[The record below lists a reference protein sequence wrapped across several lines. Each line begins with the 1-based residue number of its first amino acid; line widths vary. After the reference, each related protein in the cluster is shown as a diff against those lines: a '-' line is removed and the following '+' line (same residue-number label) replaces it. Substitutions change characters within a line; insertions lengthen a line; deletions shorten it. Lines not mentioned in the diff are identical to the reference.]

1 LLVVLPWLM
10 PRAYG
15 RLFILQRGNSDG
27 FFTASVP
34 VLQVSDYRVYQE
46 LATKTRAAQFVNFRF
61 GFILRGPLLKYVDCY
76 RDYGHGSGC

>member
-27 FFTASVP
+27 FFTASTGLVRH
-34 VLQVSDYRVYQE
+34 D
-46 LATKTRAAQFVNFRF
+46 
-61 GFILRGPLLKYVDCY
+61 
-76 RDYGHGSGC
+76 